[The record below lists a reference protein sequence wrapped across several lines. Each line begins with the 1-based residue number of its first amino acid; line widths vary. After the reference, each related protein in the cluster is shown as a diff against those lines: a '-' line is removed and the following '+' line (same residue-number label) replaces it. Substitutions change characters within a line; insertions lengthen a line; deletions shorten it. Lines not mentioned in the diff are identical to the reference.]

1 MPKSAGFGL
10 YIHWPFCTAK
20 CPYCDFNSHVS
31 SSIDQGRWQNAL
43 LSELARS
50 ADETGPRVLNSV
62 FFGGGTPSLMD
73 PETVGLLINQARSL
87 WSTSNDMEITLEA
100 NPTSVEAGRFQAFRD
115 AGVNRVSV
123 GVQSL
128 NDRDLKAL
136 GRRHTSSEA
145 LDALEIAKNTF
156 DRVSFDLIYAR
167 QNQSLS
173 DWKAELLQALE
184 FATDHLSLYQLSVE
198 AGTAFG
204 DRFARGKLN
213 GLPNEDLAADMFS
226 LTQELTLNAGF
237 PAYETSNHAKP
248 GAESHHNLIYWRAGD
263 WVGIGPGAHGRLTID
278 SQRIATETHL
288 QPGVWLTSVE
298 TAGSGESA
306 RSEISP
312 TEVAEEALL
321 MGLRLAEG
329 VDREL
334 LVKLDISLSKVNS
347 LVDFGVLECPDNRA
361 RTTAKGRPILN
372 AILKDLL
379 T

>member
-87 WSTSNDMEITLEA
+87 WSPSNDMEITLEA

-184 FATDHLSLYQLSVE
+184 LATDHLSLYQLSVE

-248 GAESHHNLIYWRAGD
+248 GAESRHNLIYWRAGD
-263 WVGIGPGAHGRLTID
+263 WVGVGPGAHGRLTID

-312 TEVAEEALL
+312 AEAAEEALL

-334 LVKLDISLSKVNS
+334 LVKLNISLSKVNS
-347 LVDFGVLECPDNRA
+347 LVDFGVLECPGNRA
-361 RTTAKGRPILN
+361 RTTAKGRPVLN